1 MNDLISTAIAAIEEY
16 LQGLDSCTG
25 VPDLKL
31 DGYRNGLQVAIQELK
46 ELSDVDVVPVV
57 RCKDCAFWLCDEGH
71 SPNGECRCGYL
82 GGWWLPEE
90 YCSGGKRR
98 EQTPQIVRCKN
109 CKHYYEEQGSC
120 DLHDERGPD
129 GEIEYRFYVTPDWFC
144 ADGEIE
150 ND

>member
-46 ELSDVDVVPVV
+46 GLSTVDAVPVV
-57 RCKDCAFWLCDEGH
+57 RCKDCE
-71 SPNGECRCGYL
+71 
-82 GGWWLPEE
+82 
-90 YCSGGKRR
+90 
-98 EQTPQIVRCKN
+98 
-109 CKHYYEEQGSC
+109 HYYEEQGSC